1 MAGESIGW
9 KSELHIFDG
18 TALVK
23 LAGVTNITP
32 PNPSLGEAEVTDLDA
47 VDRYRSF
54 IPTMRDPGT
63 LEATLN
69 YVGGSATDTLLRA
82 AQTEADNRAWEVVYS
97 DSDGTPLR
105 KISGTG
111 YVQSLSEPE
120 ISLEGV
126 KQQSLSIRVSGAV
139 TEAAVVVGP

>member
-9 KSELHIFDG
+9 KSALYLHDG
-18 TALVK
+18 TSLVK

-32 PNPSLGEAEVTDLDA
+32 PNPTLGEAETTDLDA
-47 VDRYRSF
+47 ENRYRSF

-63 LEATLN
+63 L
-69 YVGGSATDTLLRA
+69 LRA
-82 AQTEADNRAWEVVYS
+82 ARTAADVRSWEVVYS

-105 KISGTG
+105 KVSGNG

-120 ISLEGV
+120 IGLEDV
-126 KQQSLSIRVSGAV
+126 KQQTLSIRVTGAI
-139 TEAAVVVGP
+139 TEAAAGA

>member
-9 KSELHIFDG
+9 KSALYLHDG
-18 TALVK
+18 TSLVK
-23 LAGVTNITP
+23 LAGVTNIAP
-32 PNPSLGEAEVTDLDA
+32 PNPTLGEAETTDLDA
-47 VDRYRSF
+47 ENRYRSF

-82 AQTEADNRAWEVVYS
+82 ARTAADVRSWEVVYS

-105 KISGTG
+105 KVSGNG

-120 ISLEGV
+120 IGLEDV
-126 KQQSLSIRVSGAV
+126 KQQTLSIRVTGAI
-139 TEAAVVVGP
+139 TEAAAGA

>member
-9 KSELHIFDG
+9 KSALYLHDG
-18 TALVK
+18 SALVK
-23 LAGVTNITP
+23 LAGVVSITP
-32 PNPSLGEAEVTDLDA
+32 PTPSMGEAEVTDLEA
-47 VDRYRSF
+47 VNRYRSY

-69 YVGGSATDTLLRA
+69 YVGGSATDILLRA
-82 AQTEADNRAWEVVYS
+82 AHLAADIRAFEVVYS
-97 DSDGTPLR
+97 DDEGEPLR
-105 KISGTG
+105 KIAALG

-126 KQQSLSIRVSGAV
+126 KQQVVSIRVSGAI
-139 TEAAVVVGP
+139 TESASA